1 MTDAKV
7 ILWGSEIGAVTWL
20 DDRQIGVFQYA
31 PGFLGSGIQLSPLMM
46 PLAEFPYEFPDLPKA
61 TFWGLPGLLADS
73 LPDKFGNAMI
83 DEWLASTGRSKDSFN
98 PVERLCYI
106 GNRGMGG
113 LEYRPA
119 LRELS
124 SKSKAMEVAN
134 LLELANKI
142 LNRRASLA
150 GTFTGDDD
158 REALEDILRVGSS
171 AGGAR
176 PKAIL
181 AWNPKTNEFRSG
193 QLKASMGFEYWIL
206 KFDGIN
212 EKGDQGL
219 STPKGYGKIEYAYHQ
234 MAVEAGIEMTRC
246 RLYQEGGR
254 SHFMIKR
261 FDRDDDG
268 NKIHR
273 QTLCAMAHVD
283 YNQPALYSYEQAIQT
298 MKRLGLPHAD
308 LVQQVYRAMFNVVG
322 RNQDDHV
329 KNIEFLMNRGGEW
342 RLSPAYDISYS
353 FNPTS
358 YWTGNHQ
365 MSINGKLNQFTK
377 EDLFALASIGG
388 IKSQQAAEML
398 ERVTRSIRTWPEKAA
413 EMGIDEKS
421 IRQIE
426 VNQRLFLLN

>member
-1 MTDAKV
+1 
-7 ILWGSEIGAVTWL
+7 
-20 DDRQIGVFQYA
+20 
-31 PGFLGSGIQLSPLMM
+31 
-46 PLAEFPYEFPDLPKA
+46 LAEFPYVFPDLPKA

-150 GTFTGDDD
+150 GAFTGDDD

-298 MKRLGLPHAD
+298 MKQLRLPHAD

-358 YWTGNHQ
+358 YWIGNHQ